1 MIRPR
6 EAAKENVGNA
16 GMGNGER
23 WFKSIV
29 QGIVTGIVAGITAV
43 VTVGAIIG
51 GVVNSALNDL

>member
-6 EAAKENVGNA
+6 ETTKENA
-16 GMGNGER
+16 GMSNGER
-23 WFKSIV
+23 WFKAIV

-51 GVVNSALNDL
+51 GIVNSAFSDL